1 MQHSHNSNQI
11 IDNLAEFTG
20 HQDRDV
26 LEESLLKTLNE
37 LFPAHSLDILQVQ
50 RLEKNQE
57 SKDLAYPVNHLV
69 APQTSHVKFDN
80 ESSELK
86 ALITAAIDDREIKHY
101 CDKQGEFFTCIPAL
115 DSQGDLFAILLHHF
129 HEKLSDSDQRLVSG
143 LLKVYANYLGLINK
157 TQRDKLTSLY
167 NRETLDQQIS
177 QVLNNQRNNFLDKNV
192 EPQDSRRHAAT
203 KDWLGIIDIDYFKQI
218 NDNYGH
224 LYGDE
229 VIILVARLMTSGVL
243 RDDDLVFR
251 FGGEEFVV
259 LLKAASEADAF
270 LAFER
275 LRLNVANQTFPQ
287 LDQITISIGFVE
299 VALQSATADV
309 IGQADNALYYAKQNG
324 RNQVHSYHRLLSEG
338 KIAQSQSSPHTNDV
352 ELF

>member
-1 MQHSHNSNQI
+1 MQHLHNSNQI

-37 LFPAHSLDILQVQ
+37 LFPAHSLDILQVN
-50 RLEKNQE
+50 RLEKSQE
-57 SKDLAYPVNHLV
+57 AKDLV
-69 APQTSHVKFDN
+69 APAKAHSKFDN
-80 ESSELK
+80 ESPELK
-86 ALITAAIDDREIKHY
+86 SLIRSAIDDREIKQY
-101 CDKQGEFFTCIPAL
+101 CDKQGEFFTIIPAL
-115 DSQGDLFAILLHHF
+115 DSQGGILAILLHRF

-157 TQRDKLTSLY
+157 TQRDKLTSLF

-177 QVLNNQRNNFLDKNV
+177 QVLNNQRNNFLDKSV

-229 VIILVARLMTSGVL
+229 VIILVSRLMTSGVL
-243 RDDDLVFR
+243 RDNDLVFR

-259 LLKAASEADAF
+259 LLKSAGEADAF
-270 LAFER
+270 MAFER
-275 LRLNVANQTFPQ
+275 LRLIVANQTFPQ

-299 VALQSATADV
+299 VALQSSTADV

-324 RNQVHSYHRLLSEG
+324 RNQVHSYHSLVSEG
-338 KIAQSQSSPHTNDV
+338 KITESRSSAHDNDV